1 MGPVAYESEHESGG
15 HFAATEKP
23 EAIAADLQKMF
34 GKGGGA
40 YGVVE
45 GKTGYSTV
53 SSRL

>member
-1 MGPVAYESEHESGG
+1 MGPVVLESEHESGG

-34 GKGGGA
+34 GKGGG
-40 YGVVE
+40 GFNVVQ
-45 GKTGYSTV
+45 GRDGYSSV